1 MKPFDLEKAK
11 AGSPVCTRS
20 GEKVRIICFDANNDQ
35 YPIIALASVAGE
47 NREIVYSYTKEG
59 RYFIGSEKSSKDLFM
74 VEEKKEGWINL
85 YSFLEDEECIG
96 RVYATREEAMSKR
109 LREDYKYIDTIKI
122 EWEE

>member
-20 GEKVRIICFDANNDQ
+20 GEKARIICFDANNDQ
-35 YPIIALASVAGE
+35 YPIIALIYIINENGE
-47 NREIVYSYTKEG
+47 VPLSFTKGG
-59 RYFIGSEKSSKDLFM
+59 RYMGLEEDSKDLFM
-74 VEEKKEGWINL
+74 VAEKKEGWINL